1 MCSLA
6 KSLTKPI
13 DGIPKANLSHASMHI
28 QLYVLERYET
38 VDTDR
43 IVYYKLL
50 NHLFVWFFGATFIL

>member
-1 MCSLA
+1 MCSPG

-28 QLYVLERYET
+28 QLYILERYET
-38 VDTDR
+38 VDS

-50 NHLFVWFFGATFIL
+50 NHLFVWFFGATFTL